1 MTSIPVFS
9 LQQWRDAA
17 PDERGAIADEF
28 IAMCHGIGFFHL
40 VGHGIPDDLIET
52 YFGLLES
59 FFALPDEAKETIE
72 KVRSRHF
79 RGWERLGSELT
90 NNRVDHREQIDLST
104 ENTPW
109 PDDVEPLYLRLDG
122 PNQWPADDLLPGF
135 RSTVTSFLA
144 AMDGLAW
151 ELMDVMTLGLG
162 LEEGTFRRL
171 FGERPFSLAKLIHYP
186 TTPPGE
192 AGVNPHND
200 AGFLT
205 LLLPHGVGGLEALAP
220 DGTWIS
226 ADPPPGALVCN
237 MGEMLQAITGNYVV
251 AATHRV
257 VAHERRFST
266 AYFHGPDLRT
276 PLVPLD
282 LAPRFAAAVADSPRH
297 RTAGFMA
304 KRDELLAGRD
314 DIASTSAPCFGEQLW
329 NYYVRSYP
337 DNVERYYSGSVS
349 R

>member
-1 MTSIPVFS
+1 MSSIPAFS
-9 LQQWRDAA
+9 LRRWRDATV
-17 PDERGAIADEF
+17 DERPAVAAEF
-28 IAMCHGIGFFHL
+28 MEMCHGIGFFHL
-40 VGHGIPDDLIET
+40 VDHGVADGLVDE
-52 YFGLLES
+52 YFRLLEA
-59 FFALPDEAKETIE
+59 FFTLPVEVKQTIE
-72 KVRSRHF
+72 KSRSRHF

-90 NNRVDHREQIDLST
+90 NNRVDHREQIDLAT
-104 ENTPW
+104 ENVPW
-109 PDDVEPLYLRLDG
+109 PDDALPLYLRLDG
-122 PNQWPADDLLPGF
+122 PNQWLDDDVLPGF
-135 RSTVTSFLA
+135 RTTITTFLDL
-144 AMDGLAW
+144 MDSLAW

-162 LEEGTFRRL
+162 LEAGTFRRL

-186 TTPPGE
+186 ATPEGE

-205 LLLPHGVGGLEALAP
+205 LLMPHGVGGLEALAP

-226 ADPPPGALVCN
+226 ADPPPGAFVCN

-257 VAHERRFST
+257 IAHERRFST

-276 PLVPLD
+276 SLEPLPLD
-282 LAPRFAAAVADSPRH
+282 PRFAAAVDASPRH
-297 RTAGFMA
+297 RSAGFMA

-314 DIASTSAPCFGEQLW
+314 DIASTSAPCFGQQLW

-337 DNVERYYSGSVS
+337 DNVAQYYADDMA
-349 R
+349 